1 MKIFFV
7 GIHNKPGKKPL
18 DGSTKT
24 GKIVDKIIEQLSFEC
39 EKTNL
44 YDLDYLPEH
53 SEERQQ
59 LAVEWFYRI
68 NIQKKDVVIL
78 LGKDVQKNFINNLN
92 GICLIKINHPSSL
105 FGKIKTE
112 NYIKEAV
119 KLINSFLIC
128 KS

>member
-18 DGSTKT
+18 DSSTKT
-24 GKIVDKIIEQLSFEC
+24 GKIVDKIIEQLSCEC

-44 YDLDYLPEH
+44 YDLNHLPEH

-59 LAVEWFYRI
+59 LAIEWFSRI
-68 NIQKKDVVIL
+68 NIQKGDVAIL
-78 LGKDVQKNFINNLN
+78 LGKDVQKNFIKNLI
-92 GICLIKINHPSSL
+92 GINLLEINHPSSL

-112 NYIKEAV
+112 NYTKETV

-128 KS
+128 TS